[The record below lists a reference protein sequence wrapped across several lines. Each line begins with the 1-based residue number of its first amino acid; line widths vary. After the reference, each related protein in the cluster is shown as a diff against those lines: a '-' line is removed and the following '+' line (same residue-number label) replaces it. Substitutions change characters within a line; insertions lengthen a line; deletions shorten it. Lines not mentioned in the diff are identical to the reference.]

1 MKFQRL
7 VIVASAALV
16 ALGGFAIGRMT
27 APGAAGSANRVSENS
42 IVTKGV
48 GSSPDGFTQ
57 ASSKTPTSASV
68 AGLKPIS
75 VAELKS
81 ELTALEGSGGYF
93 GSSYNRKVADL
104 QDRLKVSDLASMAAG
119 MSVVPMAAW
128 RDYGFSL
135 VMSAYAECDPQGAW
149 NLALGIKD
157 RRRRED
163 ALMNVGN
170 TTGAKDPARALAMA
184 DTLEDPHIKYL
195 MRSRAILDLSG
206 KDPQRALAL
215 AMEGGK
221 FEEGDSSVSQI
232 FTMWAQNDPEAA
244 KAALSRLS
252 GRNAEQA
259 RLAFVSSLTQ
269 TDPQAAW
276 NYALTLPSPGEG
288 GYHDVRVRVVQQ
300 WAQSDPQAALQA
312 ALSISDATAK
322 DTAIGVA
329 VSFWAQSDFSG
340 TLKYA
345 ISVDDPTV
353 RSNILRTLSND
364 SKGNRREL
372 LRAVLD
378 HMPPG
383 DSFQEAVSMIVSGWA
398 GENPTEAAAAISQ
411 LPPGRVFS
419 QAADRIAS
427 QWARSATNKQE
438 VVNWVQTLPEGEA
451 RKNGMGSVF
460 SEWSNSDPQGALKAL
475 GSLPPEDRKRALS
488 SLASGWSRKS
498 PEAVLQWAGT
508 MADAGERA
516 SIVQTAVSQWANTQ
530 PDAAARYVEQLPEA
544 QRSRP
549 MQAVVNNWA
558 SKNTEAAA
566 AWLERQPAG
575 TSKDAALG
583 SLARKIS
590 QEDPEAALTWVAGI
604 SDEKQRLSQTE
615 NVARDWI
622 RQAPTAAHQWVSSS
636 NLPEDVRKRLLK

>member
-1 MKFQRL
+1 
-7 VIVASAALV
+7 
-16 ALGGFAIGRMT
+16 
-27 APGAAGSANRVSENS
+27 
-42 IVTKGV
+42 
-48 GSSPDGFTQ
+48 
-57 ASSKTPTSASV
+57 
-68 AGLKPIS
+68 
-75 VAELKS
+75 
-81 ELTALEGSGGYF
+81 
-93 GSSYNRKVADL
+93 
-104 QDRLKVSDLASMAAG
+104 
-119 MSVVPMAAW
+119 
-128 RDYGFSL
+128 
-135 VMSAYAECDPQGAW
+135 
-149 NLALGIKD
+149 
-157 RRRRED
+157 
-163 ALMNVGN
+163 MNVGN
-170 TTGAKDPARALAMA
+170 TAGAKDPSLALAMA

-195 MRSRAILDLSG
+195 MRSRAILNLSA

-259 RLAFVSSLTQ
+259 RLAFVSSLTE

-312 ALSISDATAK
+312 ALSIPDATAK

-340 TLKYA
+340 ALKYA
-345 ISVDDPTV
+345 VSVDDPTV
-353 RSNILRTLSND
+353 RSNILRTLSNN
-364 SKGNRREL
+364 SKGNRKEL
-372 LRAVLD
+372 LGAVLD

-398 GENPTEAAAAISQ
+398 GDNPTEAAAAICQ
-411 LPPGRVFS
+411 LPPGRVLS
-419 QAADRIAS
+419 NAADRIAS

-438 VVNWVQTLPEGEA
+438 VVDWVRTLPEGEA
-451 RKNGMGSVF
+451 RRNSLGSVF
-460 SEWSNSDPQGALKAL
+460 SEWSNSDPQSALKAL
-475 GSLPPEDRKRALS
+475 DSLPPEDRKSALS

-549 MQAVVNNWA
+549 MQSVVNNWA

-615 NVARDWI
+615 SVARDWI
-622 RQAPTAAHQWVSSS
+622 RQAPAAARQWVSSS
-636 NLPEDVRKRLLK
+636 NLPEDTRKRLLK